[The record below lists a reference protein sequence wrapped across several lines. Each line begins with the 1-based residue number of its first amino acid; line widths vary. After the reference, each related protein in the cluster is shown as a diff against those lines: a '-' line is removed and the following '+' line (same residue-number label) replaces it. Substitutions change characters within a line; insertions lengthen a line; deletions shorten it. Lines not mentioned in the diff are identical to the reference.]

1 MALLFALWPTLAS
14 VSQKQT
20 WITSSVDSGARIRCV
35 PVGRG
40 DAGLGPSIERW
51 IVDRHHGK
59 ITMKSEL
66 GKKHDITV
74 TLPTIEIPRQEA

>member
-1 MALLFALWPTLAS
+1 VA
-14 VSQKQT
+14 
-20 WITSSVDSGARIRCV
+20 DSGIGIAEADLDHIFDRFWRADKV
-35 PVGRG
+35 RSRGAG

-59 ITMKSEL
+59 ITVKSEL
-66 GKKHDITV
+66 GKRHDITV